1 MGIYDFTIYSI
12 IKRNTI
18 VNGER
23 TAWILGDERVTHQ
36 EYLERVDRLAC
47 GLSKAGLGKSDR
59 IGVLAQNNLEFAYLY
74 GAAAKL
80 GAIMLPINWR
90 LQSEEVEYIIADGGP
105 KVIFAD
111 SEFQAQVA
119 PLLSKFDFL
128 KHGYAMG
135 AAEGDF
141 AAFTDLMQNE
151 GDGPEPDVNADDPYV
166 IIHTAAVAGKPRGAT
181 LSHRAIITSNIQSM
195 YIWNITA
202 EDCHLCMLPLF
213 HIAGLGTTLTLLH
226 AGGTN
231 VVLAKFDPDLALK
244 HIMENRV
251 SVFVEFP
258 PMLSTLLER
267 NEELKYDLSSLR
279 VVGGLDAPDTMKKY
293 EELTGGTFWTGFGQ
307 SETSG
312 FVSFAP
318 VFEKPGSAGIPG
330 FMAEV
335 KLMDRH
341 GSFVE
346 TGKTGE
352 IVVRGPVVFNGYW
365 NLEEDNA
372 YTFRYGWHHTG
383 DMGRFDEDGYLFY
396 AGRMPEKELIKPG
409 GENVYPAEVEKVI
422 LEHPL
427 IEEVSV
433 IGVPDKKW
441 GEAIKAVCVLK
452 KGKSLKESELIE
464 FVASK
469 IARFKKPKHVVYV
482 PDLPKS
488 DDGTIDRSKVKEEYG
503 KA

>member
-12 IKRNTI
+12 IKRNAI

-23 TAWILGDERVTHQ
+23 TAWIFGDEKVTHQ

-47 GLSKAGLGKSDR
+47 GLSKAGLEKGDR

-90 LQSEEVEYIIADGGP
+90 LQSEEVEYIISDGAP
-105 KVIFAD
+105 KLIFTD

-119 PLLSKFDFL
+119 PLISKFDFL
-128 KHGYAMG
+128 ESCYAMG

-141 AAFTDLMQNE
+141 AAFNDLMQNE
-151 GDGPEPDVNADDPYV
+151 GDTHESDVNTDDPYV

-181 LSHRAIITSNIQSM
+181 LSHRGIINSNIQSM

-231 VVLAKFDPDLALK
+231 VILAKFDADLALK
-244 HIMENRV
+244 HIQEDRV

-267 NEELKYDLSSLR
+267 NDELKYDLSSLR

-293 EELTGGTFWTGFGQ
+293 EEITGGTFWTGFGQ

-318 VFEKPGSAGIPG
+318 FFEKPGSAGIPG
-330 FMAEV
+330 FMAEI
-335 KLMDRH
+335 KLVDIH
-341 GSFVE
+341 GNFAE

-352 IVVRGPVVFNGYW
+352 IVVRGPLVFNGYW

-372 YTFRYGWHHTG
+372 YTFRDGWHHTG

-422 LEHPL
+422 LEHPM

-433 IGVPDKKW
+433 IGVPDKRW

-452 KGKSLKESELIE
+452 KGESLKESELIE

-469 IARFKKPKHVVYV
+469 IARFKKPKHVVFV
-482 PDLPKS
+482 PDLPKN
-488 DDGTIDRSKVKEEYG
+488 DDGTIDRVKVKEKHR

>member
-12 IKRNTI
+12 IKRNAQI
-18 VNGER
+18 NGDR
-23 TAWILGDERVTHQ
+23 TAWIFNDEKVTHL
-36 EYLERVDRLAC
+36 EYLKRVDRLAV
-47 GLSKAGLGKSDR
+47 GLSKAGLEKGDR

-90 LQSEEVEYIIADGGP
+90 LQSEEVEYIISDGAP
-105 KVIFAD
+105 KIIFAD

-119 PLLSKFDFL
+119 PVISKFDFL
-128 KHGYAMG
+128 KHCYAMG
-135 AAEGDF
+135 PAKGDF
-141 AAFTDLMQNE
+141 AAFTDLMQNK
-151 GDGPEPDVNADDPYV
+151 GDSHESDVNTDDPYV

-181 LSHRAIITSNIQSM
+181 LSHRGIITSNIQSM

-202 EDCHLCMLPLF
+202 DDCHLCMLPLF
-213 HIAGLGTTLTLLH
+213 HIAGLGTTLTILH
-226 AGGTN
+226 AGGKN
-231 VVLAKFDPDLALK
+231 VILAKFDADLALK
-244 HIMENRV
+244 HIQEDRV

-293 EELTGGTFWTGFGQ
+293 EEITGGTFWTGFGQ

-318 VFEKPGSAGIPG
+318 VFEKPGSAGIPS
-330 FMAEV
+330 FMAEI
-335 KLMDRH
+335 KLVDRH
-341 GSFVE
+341 GNSVE
-346 TGKTGE
+346 TGEAGE

-372 YTFRYGWHHTG
+372 YTFRDGWHHTG
-383 DMGRFDEDGYLFY
+383 DMGRFDKDGYLFY

-452 KGKSLKESELIE
+452 KGESLKESELIE

-469 IARFKKPKHVVYV
+469 IARFKKPKHVVFV
-482 PDLPKS
+482 PDLPKN
-488 DDGTIDRSKVKEEYG
+488 DDGTIDRVKVKEEHR